1 MEFRQKS
8 ELLWPHYLHDLAPVI
23 FPTSFSLLS
32 IHCQS
37 LSALACFQFL
47 QYQAEVCLRVP
58 RRLSLASYLAH
69 SLSPFTPF
77 HCSDLSSRVLTQA
90 FPDHMSEVTFILNTS
105 NFFIFSI
112 ALLTK

>member
-1 MEFRQKS
+1 MPQTLLDYTWNLDKS
-8 ELLWPHYLHDLAPVI
+8 ELLWPHYLHDLAPVV

-58 RRLSLASYLAH
+58 RRLSLASYLAPFRR
-69 SLSPFTPF
+69 SLPFTVQISAPV
-77 HCSDLSSRVLTQA
+77 SSHRPSLT
-90 FPDHMSEVTFILNTS
+90 TCL
-105 NFFIFSI
+105 
-112 ALLTK
+112 K